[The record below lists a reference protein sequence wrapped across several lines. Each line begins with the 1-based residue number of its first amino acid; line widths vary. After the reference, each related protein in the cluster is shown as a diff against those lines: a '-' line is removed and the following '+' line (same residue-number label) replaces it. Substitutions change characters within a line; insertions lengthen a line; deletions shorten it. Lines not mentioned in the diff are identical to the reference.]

1 MGMIWLHRPR
11 LRCLFLQI
19 LERWPTSLER
29 IAPGKVAY
37 YHRKHHRG
45 QVICV
50 WCCRWTFPSC
60 SKQRK
65 SLLGQKCTPPSQ
77 KILSVVENRLT
88 YFHRTPCRS
97 LQVWSHL
104 CCTKTEPWWKSLL
117 RCIPVIFFL
126 DLHPLRL
133 RVHWQLSHL
142 ICKFNKPHSSV
153 PSESSFLRLLGNY
166 TEKGLSSLPTVVNKS
181 FIFDFWIIER
191 TTYYSQWR

>member
-19 LERWPTSLER
+19 LERWPTSGER
-29 IAPGKVAY
+29 IAPEKLAY

-65 SLLGQKCTPPSQ
+65 SLLGRKCTPPSQ

-88 YFHRTPCRS
+88 YFPPSIALPAGASRCDHTYVALRLS
-97 LQVWSHL
+97 LDGKVYFAAF
-104 CCTKTEPWWKSLL
+104 L
-117 RCIPVIFFL
+117 RYFFL

-133 RVHWQLSHL
+133 RQVHWQLSHL
-142 ICKFNKPHSSV
+142 ICKFNKPHSS
-153 PSESSFLRLLGNY
+153 ESSFLRLPGNY
-166 TEKGLSSLPTVVNKS
+166 TEK
-181 FIFDFWIIER
+181 R
-191 TTYYSQWR
+191 TFLASHCCE